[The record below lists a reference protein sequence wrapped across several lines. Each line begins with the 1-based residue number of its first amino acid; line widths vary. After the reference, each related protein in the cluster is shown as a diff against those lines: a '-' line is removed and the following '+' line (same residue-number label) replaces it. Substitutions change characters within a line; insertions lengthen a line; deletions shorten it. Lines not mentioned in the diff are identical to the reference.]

1 MHGLLAGGGATDK
14 HGNPKAGPSEGKRRW
29 LVLIATHRRRI
40 EQCPLAVSSD
50 VNTGGAGAGCE
61 DVLTSISEP
70 VWPSGKA
77 VGW

>member
-50 VNTGGAGAGCE
+50 VNTGGQELG
-61 DVLTSISEP
+61 VKTSSP
-70 VWPSGKA
+70 LFLSRFGLA
-77 VGW
+77 VRR